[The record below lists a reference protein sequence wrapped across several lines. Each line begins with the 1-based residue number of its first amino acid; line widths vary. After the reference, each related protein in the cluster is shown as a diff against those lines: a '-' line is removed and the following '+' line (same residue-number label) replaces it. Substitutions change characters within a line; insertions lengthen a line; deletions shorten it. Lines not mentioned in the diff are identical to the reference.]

1 MSRAKEAVQ
10 AARFLAKGKWYLAQ
24 DVDHFLEELTVRL
37 EEDGREQEELNSRV
51 NSLQEECQR
60 LEKEASQLRQELAER
75 KAVPAAAMPASPAE
89 SRRGRCW
96 ELEEER
102 DELIQDIKALLH
114 FREEFR
120 QAVQQDVE
128 GILGQ
133 LDELS
138 SQKLL

>member
-1 MSRAKEAVQ
+1 MDRAKEAVRG
-10 AARFLAKGKWYLAQ
+10 ARFQAKGKWYLAQ
-24 DVDHFLEELTVRL
+24 DVDRFLEELTVLL
-37 EEDGREQEELNSRV
+37 EEDSREQTELSGRV
-51 NSLQEECQR
+51 RSLQAECQR
-60 LEKEASQLRQELAER
+60 LQGEADRLPP
-75 KAVPAAAMPASPAE
+75 PAPPAE
-89 SRRGRCW
+89 SRRQRCW
-96 ELEEER
+96 ELEAER

-133 LDELS
+133 LDVLS